1 MSGRHCLGFFFLA
14 LILLCSQVPFTHAAD
29 PIFLQRSVAQI
40 SDQTDDLT
48 TPTADYK
55 PIFGLGDPNSSI
67 VQGVVRFGELTIEP
81 GGASNMVS
89 YPAEEQLFFILE
101 GTGCLHYGQQ
111 SVPVT
116 KNDFTYLPVGVEHGL
131 SNPRERPLRL
141 IVMGFQ
147 IPPGKEVPST
157 PRLMLASADD
167 VPLQIL
173 GGHGP
178 TSQFKL
184 LLGTTESTRDRLAAA
199 HQVNSLFL
207 MDFAPGGT
215 NIPHRHR
222 REEEIYYVLRGHGE
236 MVAGETSDGKPRRYP
251 ASEGDAFYF
260 SPGTLIGFYSGTKAG
275 EDHAQVLAVRSKCA
289 PMGSER

>member
-1 MSGRHCLGFFFLA
+1 MSSRHCFCLFLLA
-14 LILLCSQVPFTHAAD
+14 LGLLCSQAPFTYAAD

-40 SDQTDDLT
+40 SEQRDDLT
-48 TPTADYK
+48 TPTAAYK
-55 PIFGLGDPNSSI
+55 PMFGLGDPNSSI
-67 VQGVVRFGELTIEP
+67 VQGVVRFGELTVEP
-81 GGASNMVS
+81 GGASNMVG
-89 YPAEEQLFFILE
+89 YPNEERLFFILD

-111 SVPVT
+111 KVPVS
-116 KNDFTYLPVGVEHGL
+116 KSDFTYLPVGVQHGL

-147 IPPGKEVPST
+147 IPSGTDVPPT

-173 GGHGP
+173 GSHGP

-184 LLGTTESTRDRLAAA
+184 LLGTTKSTRDRLAAA

-222 REEEIYYVLRGHGE
+222 QEEEIYYVLRGHGE
-236 MVAGETSDGKPRRYP
+236 MVAGKTSDGKPRRYP
-251 ASEGDAFYF
+251 ACEGDAFYF

-275 EDHAQVLAVRSKCA
+275 EDHAQLLAVRSKCA
-289 PMGSER
+289 PLGSEK